1 MFDAAALDALNARL
15 SDARGVDV
23 EDLRVLLDDHFE
35 QERLPRDVQA
45 YREGNRPWKKL
56 VDEVVPVAEFLIRS
70 GVTGVVRFPL
80 DDQPPDA
87 WFRKTED
94 DSWEGIEVTRALARS
109 KFDIARDLR
118 DQPMGRGFL
127 GLADDAKPAE
137 YDRARKS
144 RRITASGSGVRR
156 DIEAAIKVR
165 IEEKA
170 DPKYAGHT
178 LLVAAPLGS
187 GGHHDWEPMRLRLA
201 ETARRTAFRRVVIL
215 DDVRRTATRML
226 VIDLADDDTES

>member
-1 MFDAAALDALNARL
+1 MFDETALGTLAARL
-15 SDARGVDV
+15 SDADGIAV
-23 EDLRVLLDDHFE
+23 EALRDLLNDHFG
-35 QERLPRDVQA
+35 QERLPQDLQA
-45 YREGNRPWKKL
+45 YREGKRPWKKL

-80 DDQPPDA
+80 DNQPPDA

-94 DSWEGIEVTRALARS
+94 ESWESIEVTRALARA

-118 DQPMGRGFL
+118 EQPMGRGFL
-127 GLADDAKPAE
+127 GLADDAKSAE
-137 YDRARKS
+137 YDSARKTG
-144 RRITASGSGVRR
+144 RITASASGVRR

-165 IEEKA
+165 IEEKV

-187 GGHHDWEPMRLRLA
+187 GGRHDWNPMRLRLT

-215 DDVRRTATRML
+215 DDVRGAVTPVL
-226 VIDLADDDTES
+226 VIDVTDDDTRS